1 MKTLLKRHLLS
12 KHSPFQHTYLHFFS
26 TPRTLR
32 HLLAIILLSA
42 GLLALLPFWG
52 GLISEAQ
59 SAPQIT
65 SLSPSQTSVGQ
76 VPKKITI
83 LGSGF
88 AAGAQVEVSSSASTS
103 TIAAKVSSSTQLV
116 IKGKKL
122 PAAFFSQDG
131 QLRLVVISNGQRS
144 NAFTFTIGNGGSTG
158 GGVQFQS
165 VDPVLQEGGTL
176 QVRAQVVDSQGN
188 PVPGTVTYESGSP
201 EIATV
206 DTSTGLVRGVT
217 RGFATIT
224 ARSGN
229 LSAGLTVTVTRI
241 ENSND
246 TNNGDL
252 VLIRDQAGR
261 LYTSNPTRHIINRR
275 DGFGQAIRL
284 FAGRDQTPG
293 NLDGTLTQAL
303 FNSPIGLSIDDRN
316 GRIYVADT
324 ANHIIRAM
332 LPSGNVITIA
342 GIKNQA
348 GSTDGPVTTAT
359 FRNPRA
365 VEVDLGGNLYVADTE
380 NHTIRYIDF
389 STNTVSTIAGVAGQA
404 GLQDG
409 VGTGARF
416 SRPTGLR
423 LSPDKRILNVS
434 DAGNGVV
441 RQVTRNGE
449 VRTIRQNQSR
459 GLSRSAYSPHL
470 QTGGGAFQFTNPQAV
485 GVDSTGNVYV
495 GDQKGVAILLQR
507 QGDFFD
513 SVSLA
518 PIGVLGSPS
527 SFSVAGA
534 DAITLNTTGPSL
546 SRVTVSPPEIT
557 SITPNQT
564 PIRTSVPVTIRG
576 RNFAPE
582 SVVLIDGVPATD
594 VIFDNATQLRVT
606 TPANE
611 ASGPQIL
618 TVQHRGG
625 IAQTQFTYLPP
636 DLSAISAGS
645 ITTFI
650 GGGRFAG
657 DGGPGLQSPLIAP
670 GGIVVDGAGNLLIA
684 DTKSSRIRK
693 LAYDTSIIT
702 TIAGTGQSTPN
713 FLIDVNN
720 KLATSVPVSFPS
732 DVTVDIKGDIY
743 LIARFSAQI
752 YKINGQT
759 GTLTVVAGTG
769 IAGFSGDGG
778 LATRARF
785 SASMFALQVD
795 RSGNIFVVDGGNQR
809 IRRISPQGTVTT
821 IAGNGQP
828 GNTGDNGPATAA
840 AINVDNPDI
849 PLTGAQCAVDR
860 DGNFFFADTFNS
872 VVRRI
877 DARSG
882 IITRVVGT
890 GTPGTTRDNVLAL
903 QNPLQSPVGVF
914 VADNGDL
921 YVTDTDSA
929 QVWRVDATTK
939 IMRLVAGTG
948 VQGVGGEGTLATNS
962 ALRVPTATVVDGAGG
977 IFISDSG
984 NNRVRKIDSRT
995 QIIRTIIGGDT
1006 RAIIGDSGSAIR
1018 ARLVTPT
1025 DVAVSATG
1033 NYFVGDPNDGR
1044 VRLTRGGTNPI
1055 QTIAGNGELNPNQ
1068 PQTGVPANSVSV
1080 NAQGI
1085 DVAINGDL
1093 LIADQ
1098 FLGAI
1103 WRVNSAGILSRVAG
1117 NPEGSPQDGI
1127 PALSAFIRPL
1137 DVAVDGAGNIYFSEG
1152 ETVFGVP
1159 SRIRRIDAQSG
1170 ILTTVAGTGIP
1181 GFSGDGGAA
1190 FNAQLNEP
1198 EDLAIDRDGNLF
1210 ICDAQNNR
1218 IRRVDARTR
1227 VITTVAGTGNPD
1239 FNGESGTATAI
1250 NLGSPSGLAIDGS
1263 GNLFISD
1270 YLSLRIRR
1278 VQLSTNQL
1286 TTIAGVDS
1294 LDYKGDGGPARNAS
1308 LFITFG
1314 LAVDRSGNL
1323 LIADTGNNRV
1333 RIIKSAA
1340 SPAVNP
1346 GVGPT
1351 GGILNSDITET
1362 EPNDLPTNAQALSGT
1377 TITVNGNVNPGDSG
1391 GTFIQFGDNTQDR
1404 IEDLYRITIPS
1415 TMTVA
1420 LALDWAQTSADLDLY
1435 LFNNSLVP
1443 GSANAAIVDASASET
1458 LKPERIGPRILQPG
1472 TYYIGVSRFDQS
1484 NSLAT
1489 SYQLRFASQPGGT
1502 SQTLSLDD
1510 GRAELFF
1517 ASGTII
1523 FANRLTPPSYPATL
1537 NQVLLSVN
1545 NRATAQP
1552 ASAVGSIVRIIVYS
1566 VDTSGQRTLQG
1577 VENFLITN
1585 DGTTPDF
1592 TANTFNIT
1600 DVTIQN
1606 GSFLVGYQVVQPNSS
1621 GVSPFATV
1629 DSTSPKRNTFIS
1641 VDNGTTFAELVSQNN
1656 QMGNLLLRGEVTL
1669 FNNTLQVVSPDST
1682 PFEGLS
1688 QSVSMQQLQA
1698 IEAAPTPPVKQLIGL
1713 HRLNLESIAT
1723 RHEITLELADP
1734 AGISSVEAL
1743 INRGENEHWIPI
1755 EIRRQ
1760 SFDPITRLWTITVT
1774 SQPEYKAFRYR
1785 NQHGWLS
1792 NVKETSPSAN

>member
-1 MKTLLKRHLLS
+1 MKIFFQKVSLLQQSLYT
-12 KHSPFQHTYLHFFS
+12 QIFS
-26 TPRTLR
+26 RSSFSPRTSR
-32 HLLAIILLSA
+32 QILGITLVSI
-42 GLLALLPFWG
+42 GLLGSLGLWG
-52 GLISEAQ
+52 GLISQAQ
-59 SAPQIT
+59 TAPQIT

-76 VPKKITI
+76 VPKKMTI
-83 LGSGF
+83 IGSGF
-88 AAGAQVEVSSSASTS
+88 AAGAQVEVSSSASTV
-103 TIAAKVSSSTQLV
+103 TIAAKVSGSTQLV

-122 PAAFFSQDG
+122 PAAFFAQDG
-131 QLRLVVISNGQRS
+131 QLRVVVISNGQRS
-144 NAFTFTIGNGGSTG
+144 NAVTFQVGNGGSAG

-188 PVPGTVTYESGSP
+188 PLPGTVTYESGSP

-206 DTSTGLVRGVT
+206 EASTGLVRGVT

-229 LSAGLTVTVTRI
+229 LSAGLTLTVTRI
-241 ENSND
+241 ENSSD
-246 TNNGDL
+246 TNNGDV

-261 LYTSNPTRHIINRR
+261 LYSSNPTRHTINRR
-275 DGFGQAIRL
+275 DGFGQASRL
-284 FAGRDQTPG
+284 FAGRDQVPG
-293 NLDGTLTQAL
+293 NVDGTLTQSL
-303 FNSPIGLSIDDRN
+303 FNSPIGLSIDDRS

-324 ANHIIRAM
+324 ANHVIRAM

-348 GSTDGPVTTAT
+348 GSTDGAVTSAT

-409 VGTGARF
+409 VGSGARF

-449 VRTIRQNQSR
+449 VRTIRQSQSQ
-459 GLSRSAYSPHL
+459 GLSRSAYSPHR
-470 QTGGGAFQFTNPQAV
+470 QTGGAFQFTNPQAV

-495 GDQKGVAILLQR
+495 GDQNGVEIILQR
-507 QGDFFD
+507 QGNFFD
-513 SVSLA
+513 SLSLA
-518 PIGVLGSPS
+518 PDGVLSSPT
-527 SFSVAGA
+527 SFSVGGA
-534 DAITLNTTGPSL
+534 DAITLNATGPSL
-546 SRVTVSPPEIT
+546 SRVTVAPPEI
-557 SITPNQT
+557 SSVTPSQT

-582 SVVLIDGVPATD
+582 SVVLIDGVPASN

-636 DLSAISAGS
+636 DVSAISTGS

-657 DGGPGLQSPLIAP
+657 DGGPGLQSPVIAP

-693 LAYDTSIIT
+693 LAYDTGIIT

-732 DVTVDIKGDIY
+732 DVTVDNKGDIY

-752 YKINGQT
+752 YKIDAQT
-759 GTLTVVAGTG
+759 GMLKVVAGNG
-769 IAGFSGDGG
+769 VAGFSGDGG
-778 LATRARF
+778 PATQARF
-785 SASMFALQVD
+785 SNSMYALDID
-795 RSGNIFVVDGGNQR
+795 RSGNIFVVDAGNQR
-809 IRRISPQGTVTT
+809 IRRISPQGIVTT
-821 IAGNGQP
+821 IAGTGQP

-840 AINVDNPDI
+840 TINVDVEEI
-849 PLTGAQCAVDR
+849 ALTAAQCAVDR
-860 DGNFFFADTFNS
+860 DGNFFFADSFNS

-877 DARSG
+877 DARTG
-882 IITRVVGT
+882 VITRVVGT
-890 GTPGTTRDNVLAL
+890 GTPGTTRDNVVAL
-903 QNPLQSPVGVF
+903 QNPLQLPIGVF
-914 VADNGDL
+914 IADTGDL
-921 YVTDTDSA
+921 YVTDADSA

-948 VQGVGGEGTLATNS
+948 TQGVGGEGVIATNS
-962 ALRVPTATVVDGAGG
+962 ALRFPTAAVIDGAGN

-984 NNRVRKIDSRT
+984 NNRVRKIDTRT

-1006 RAIIGDSGSAIR
+1006 RAIIGDGGSAIR

-1025 DVAVSATG
+1025 DIAVSTTG

-1044 VRLTRGGTNPI
+1044 VRLTQGGTSSI

-1117 NPEGSPQDGI
+1117 NLNGSPQDGI
-1127 PALSAFIRPL
+1127 PALSAFIQPQ

-1152 ETVFGVP
+1152 ETIFGVP
-1159 SRIRRIDAQSG
+1159 SRIRRIDVQSG

-1181 GFSGDGGAA
+1181 GFSGDGGPA
-1190 FNAQLNEP
+1190 FTAQLNEP

-1210 ICDAQNNR
+1210 ICDVQNNR

-1227 VITTVAGTGNPD
+1227 VITTVAGTGNPN
-1239 FNGESGTATAI
+1239 FNGESGAATAI
-1250 NLGSPSGLAIDGS
+1250 NLNSPFGLAVDGG

-1270 YLSLRIRR
+1270 ASNLRIRR
-1278 VQLSTNQL
+1278 VQLSTGQL
-1286 TTIAGVDS
+1286 TTIAGIDS

-1308 LFITFG
+1308 LFVTFG

-1351 GGILNSDITET
+1351 GGVLNSETSET
-1362 EPNDLPTNAQALSGT
+1362 EPNDAPANAQVLNGT

-1420 LALDWAQTSADLDLY
+1420 LALDWAQTAADLDLY

-1443 GSANAAIVDASASET
+1443 GSANAAFVDGSASDT
-1458 LKPERIGPRILQPG
+1458 LKPERIGARILQPG

-1484 NSLAT
+1484 NSPAT
-1489 SYQLRFASQPGGT
+1489 AYQLRFASQPGGT

-1517 ASGTII
+1517 TSGTVI

-1545 NRATAQP
+1545 NRATNQP
-1552 ASAVGSIVRIIVYS
+1552 ASAVGSVVRIIVYS
-1566 VDTSGQRTLQG
+1566 IDSSGKQTLQG

-1606 GSFLVGYQVVQPNSS
+1606 GSFLVGYQVVQPNAS

-1629 DSTSPKRNTFIS
+1629 DSTSPKRNTLIS
-1641 VDNGTTFAELVSQNN
+1641 VDNGTTFTELIAQNN
-1656 QMGNLLLRGEVTL
+1656 QTGNLLLRGEVTL
-1669 FNNTLQVVSPDST
+1669 FNNTLQMVSPDST
-1682 PFEGLS
+1682 PFEGLVHS
-1688 QSVSMQQLQA
+1688 LSPQPLQA
-1698 IEAAPTPPVKQLIGL
+1698 IEAAPTPPVKQRVGL

-1723 RHEITLELADP
+1723 SQEITLELADP
-1734 AGISSVEAL
+1734 VGVSSVEAL
-1743 INRGENEHWIPI
+1743 IKRGENEDWIPI

-1760 SFDPITRLWTITVT
+1760 SFNPVTRLWTITVPN
-1774 SQPEYKAFRYR
+1774 QPGYTAIRYR
-1785 NQHGWLS
+1785 NQQGWLS
-1792 NVKETSPSAN
+1792 NVKEIPPSAN